1 MTSSGRKTGKR
12 RGGSR
17 RDKPDRRQPALPGS
31 GPQLTFEQ
39 QPSEDAPPGTES
51 VALGITVPPGAR
63 VRLTV
68 EAAQPGEWPR
78 VIFQH
83 TLGEEAGPIAPP
95 PAEGVPAAGAGPLP
109 ESPPPLAARP
119 QPARQLSLRSRLA
132 AWSATRARDRR
143 PLSTR
148 PAFDLVFFG
157 LSLAVYLALRLIR
170 LADFPIYFFTDEAVQ
185 TVLAADFVRDG
196 FRDFL
201 GNYFPTYFQNVYR
214 FNLNASVYAQV
225 IPFMLFGKS
234 VFVTRATAALLT
246 LPGAI
251 ALGLALRDFFRLRLW
266 WIGVLLFSAVPAWF
280 LHSRTA
286 FETSLMVSF
295 YACCLY
301 FYLRYRL
308 RSPNSLYLALLFGA
322 LAFYTYSPG
331 QIILPATG
339 ALLLVSDFHYH
350 RRQRTV
356 MLRGLLVLAL
366 LALPYLRFLLLMPE
380 AQPEILRIL
389 ASPWSQGGPLSEKII
404 FSLQA
409 YGRGISPAYWFWPH
423 VHDLPRHTMLG
434 YGHMARWMAPF
445 ALVGLIEAVRRWRDP
460 AYRLVL
466 ACLLAIPLAGAV
478 AGAGI
483 TRLLSFVV
491 PATMLVTIGV
501 DLPLEWLVRR
511 VPRSA
516 PTVAALAFVA
526 LAGANFAML
535 RDALVNGPTWNREYG
550 MEMQYGASQ
559 LFGSVREVL
568 QANPDQRILVSPT
581 WGNGI
586 DVVKRFF
593 IPDEAPVDISN
604 ADGFLTELGEL
615 TTEMLLVLTPEE
627 YAAILQDP
635 KITDV
640 RVERTL
646 PYPDGRTGFYFV
658 RMKYA
663 DGAEE
668 LFAREQQ
675 ERSRPVVESLEV
687 DGETLRIEHS
697 RFDSGEIYHVFD
709 QDPYT
714 LARGMEAN
722 PLLIDI
728 TFPTPRSLS
737 GLDLTTGSMDI
748 GLAATL
754 YPVGEDAPVEIEAT
768 FTDLADDPTVSLAF
782 PEELGPVQRLR
793 LWVTQLDAIGPSKI
807 HVRELSLH

>member
-1 MTSSGRKTGKR
+1 VA
-12 RGGSR
+12 
-17 RDKPDRRQPALPGS
+17 PAA
-31 GPQLTFEQ
+31 
-39 QPSEDAPPGTES
+39 APE
-51 VALGITVPPGAR
+51 
-63 VRLTV
+63 
-68 EAAQPGEWPR
+68 
-78 VIFQH
+78 
-83 TLGEEAGPIAPP
+83 PP
-95 PAEGVPAAGAGPLP
+95 PRPRRAG
-109 ESPPPLAARP
+109 
-119 QPARQLSLRSRLA
+119 LRSQLA
-132 AWSATRARDRR
+132 AWSAALTRDRR

-157 LSLAVYLALRLIR
+157 LSLAIYLALRLIR

-214 FNLNASVYAQV
+214 FNLNTSVYAQV

-234 VFVTRATAALLT
+234 VLVTRATAALLT

-286 FETSLMVSF
+286 FETTLMVSF

-308 RSPNSLYLALLFGA
+308 RSPKSLYLALVFGA

-331 QIILPATG
+331 QIILPATA
-339 ALLLVSDFHYH
+339 ALLLVFDFSYH

-356 MLRGLLVLAL
+356 ALRGVLVLAL
-366 LALPYLRFLLLMPE
+366 LALPYLRFYLMMPE

-389 ASPWSQGGPLSEKII
+389 ASPWAEGGPLAGKIL

-409 YGRGISPAYWFWPH
+409 YGRGISPAYWFWPQ

-445 ALVGLIEAVRRWRDP
+445 ALIGLVEAVRRWRDP
-460 AYRLVL
+460 AYRAVL
-466 ACLLAIPLAGAV
+466 ACLLAVPLAGAV

-511 VPRSA
+511 APRSA
-516 PTVAALAFVA
+516 PAVAAIVFVV
-526 LAGANFAML
+526 LAGVNFAML
-535 RDALVNGPTWNREYG
+535 RDALANGPTWNREYG

-559 LFGSVREVL
+559 VFGAVSEVVA
-568 QANPDQRILVSPT
+568 ANPDQRVLVSPT

-593 IPDEAPVDISN
+593 ISDEAPIEVSN
-604 ADGFLTELGEL
+604 ADGLLADFGEL
-615 TTEMLLVLTPEE
+615 TRELLFVLTPEE
-627 YAAILQDP
+627 YAAILQNP
-635 KITDV
+635 KINGV
-640 RVERTL
+640 QVERTL

-658 RMKYA
+658 RMEYSNQ
-663 DGAEE
+663 AEE
-668 LFAREQQ
+668 LFARERE
-675 ERSRPVVESLEV
+675 ERSLPVVESLEV
-687 DGETLRIEHS
+687 DGEMLRIEHS
-697 RFDSGEIYHVFD
+697 LFDSGEILHVFD
-709 QDPYT
+709 KDPYT
-714 LARGMEAN
+714 MARGMEAN
-722 PLLIDI
+722 PLLLDI
-728 TFPTPRSLS
+728 TFPSPRSLS

-748 GLAATL
+748 GLAAAL
-754 YPVGEDAPVEIEAT
+754 YPAGEDGPVEIEESY
-768 FTDLADDPTVSLAF
+768 TDLPDDPTVSLSF
-782 PEELGPVQRLR
+782 PANLGPVKRVR
-793 LWVTQLDAIGPSKI
+793 LWVTHLDAIGPSKI